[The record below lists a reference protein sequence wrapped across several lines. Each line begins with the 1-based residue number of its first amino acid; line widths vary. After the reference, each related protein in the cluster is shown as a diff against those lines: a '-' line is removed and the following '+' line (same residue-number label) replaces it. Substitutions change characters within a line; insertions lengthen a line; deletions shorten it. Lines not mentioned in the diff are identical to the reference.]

1 MSEVYFIFMEKF
13 CLNWNDFKQNASNAF
28 NQLRNDNDLIDV
40 TLVSDEGEHIR
51 AHKVVLSTSS
61 DFFKDAL
68 KKANHTNPLIF
79 LSGFNAK
86 VLIDVLDYMYNGEVN
101 LYQEEIDVFL
111 QSAQKLKIKGL
122 TQKLQEENTFTEN
135 EENKSIFA
143 SGSYLKKEEDSHNVA
158 SEKESQHVRESTF
171 SQKETTVASIDSHN
185 VRHASNYDEYI
196 TKCEVGWNCNFCGV
210 TKTTKTNINLHV
222 EVHIDGL
229 SFPCKFCSMSFR
241 SRNILNLHKNRV
253 HK

>member
-68 KKANHTNPLIF
+68 KKAKHTNPLIF
-79 LSGFNAK
+79 LSGFNSK
-86 VLIDVLDYMYNGEVN
+86 VLVNVLDYMYNGEVN

-111 QSAQKLKIKGL
+111 QSAQKLKIK
-122 TQKLQEENTFTEN
+122 
-135 EENKSIFA
+135 
-143 SGSYLKKEEDSHNVA
+143 V
-158 SEKESQHVRESTF
+158 
-171 SQKETTVASIDSHN
+171 
-185 VRHASNYDEYI
+185 
-196 TKCEVGWNCNFCGV
+196 
-210 TKTTKTNINLHV
+210 
-222 EVHIDGL
+222 
-229 SFPCKFCSMSFR
+229 
-241 SRNILNLHKNRV
+241 
-253 HK
+253 